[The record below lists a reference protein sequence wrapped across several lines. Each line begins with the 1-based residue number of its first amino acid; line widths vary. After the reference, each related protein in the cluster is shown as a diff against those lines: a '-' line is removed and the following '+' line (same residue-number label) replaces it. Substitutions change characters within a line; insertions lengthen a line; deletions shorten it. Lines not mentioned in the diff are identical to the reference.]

1 MLVFVTLLHLFTSTF
16 PPKSVEGVKPIFAL
30 MPALMHCW
38 SCLSVSSARETHIK
52 RRPFVTSPTTEK
64 QILFLTLRLGPTS
77 VFDGVLVENVDQL
90 VLATGLSAPGEVG
103 SVVLQEGK
111 IDALVVRQGQR
122 LNMRQE
128 LPCHLDLEGAHPVG
142 AELHPALHPH
152 EALVLNVHRR
162 CVVKT
167 RTLRQR

>member
-1 MLVFVTLLHLFTSTF
+1 M
-16 PPKSVEGVKPIFAL
+16 EDVKPIFAL

-38 SCLSVSSARETHIK
+38 SSLCVSSARETHTK
-52 RRPFVTSPTTEK
+52 RCPFVTSPATEK
-64 QILFLTLRLGPTS
+64 QILFLTLRLGHTF

-90 VLATGLSAPGEVG
+90 VLAAGLSAPGVVG

-128 LPCHLDLEGAHPVG
+128 LLCHLDLEGAHPVG

-162 CVVKT
+162 CVVKA
-167 RTLRQR
+167 RTLRQS